1 MRKPLKEWLFWLG
14 IAGAV
19 GAVAWAWYAPHS
31 VEQFQWLV
39 RTLFEPDPLD
49 PYAVARLVQRQ
60 EDAKPAVDYL
70 LRKSDAPQFT
80 GDWQVQLARLCWQA
94 GYGTVPARPNEIPE
108 YDREL
113 LRLSQRHPERPEIL
127 ATLLRHAT
135 RFTYSLA
142 REREN
147 PNPNRQAVSPL
158 LHASNAPKRQYLAEL
173 VAWGREASRFD
184 PDNSF
189 FPQMEFVFL
198 YMLGRDREA
207 MEVLRRAAQKPRWDD
222 YPYAEFEATRHFLQ
236 KSSVPRIAAVE
247 FACLSVILFPH
258 YAMMRSATRGMAQ
271 QPLPEATKRQLGW
284 DTAQVASRMRE
295 QSRSLIGSLV
305 GKALF
310 ESGVALLAQ
319 EKRVGDIE
327 PIAQKLSQQLKP
339 EQVRWLI
346 AELAQIRQQKLLR
359 QQHSWDDLWQKL
371 EIQRRGAIAAHRYST
386 ASLAAGVSLLL
397 LAVVWTLTQRL
408 HIPILIR
415 MGVLLVLSMALM
427 FGWISSFWNQALSH
441 IPLLTAWNEPG
452 DLSWWEG
459 WLEEFGIDTSRTG
472 SWHSLVVGILGIFW
486 GLMAL
491 GALLAAVRDD
501 RRLSERLDHTLR
513 WVMWGV
519 GLLLMLVFMLQ
530 WNRYLT
536 LNERLLHQIDGMVV
550 NERKALGL

>member
-1 MRKPLKEWLFWLG
+1 
-14 IAGAV
+14 
-19 GAVAWAWYAPHS
+19 
-31 VEQFQWLV
+31 
-39 RTLFEPDPLD
+39 
-49 PYAVARLVQRQ
+49 
-60 EDAKPAVDYL
+60 
-70 LRKSDAPQFT
+70 
-80 GDWQVQLARLCWQA
+80 
-94 GYGTVPARPNEIPE
+94 
-108 YDREL
+108 
-113 LRLSQRHPERPEIL
+113 
-127 ATLLRHAT
+127 
-135 RFTYSLA
+135 
-142 REREN
+142 
-147 PNPNRQAVSPL
+147 
-158 LHASNAPKRQYLAEL
+158 
-173 VAWGREASRFD
+173 
-184 PDNSF
+184 
-189 FPQMEFVFL
+189 
-198 YMLGRDREA
+198 
-207 MEVLRRAAQKPRWDD
+207 
-222 YPYAEFEATRHFLQ
+222 
-236 KSSVPRIAAVE
+236 
-247 FACLSVILFPH
+247 
-258 YAMMRSATRGMAQ
+258 MAQ